1 MNVRNRRVAG
11 EVANANRSS
20 DYRCSAGTT
29 GNGSE
34 TMKMPSRIG
43 ELNDREIA
51 DLFVDGA
58 HFVPLNA
65 ADS

>member
-29 GNGSE
+29 GDGSE
-34 TMKMPSRIG
+34 TMKIPTRIG
-43 ELNDREIA
+43 ELNDREIG
-51 DLFVDGA
+51 DVFVDGA

-65 ADS
+65 AES